1 MAKKRKTAKRAPART
16 ASKRT
21 SATSMGEMFNPSGWL
36 ASLIGSQTGRVIM
49 AEVLVA
55 AAGAAAAVLVASRT
69 EAGAK
74 AGQSLA
80 KAGRD
85 SANVMREA
93 AKSAAAAAGDV
104 IASMGTE
111 AIGNAAK
118 SMLSGDHED
127 AAVTQ
132 RDLAKKA
139 MRVRQ
144 TNAAR
149 TETH

>member
-1 MAKKRKTAKRAPART
+1 
-16 ASKRT
+16 
-21 SATSMGEMFNPSGWL
+21 
-36 ASLIGSQTGRVIM
+36 
-49 AEVLVA
+49 
-55 AAGAAAAVLVASRT
+55 VLVASRT

>member
-21 SATSMGEMFNPSGWL
+21 SASDMFNPSGWL